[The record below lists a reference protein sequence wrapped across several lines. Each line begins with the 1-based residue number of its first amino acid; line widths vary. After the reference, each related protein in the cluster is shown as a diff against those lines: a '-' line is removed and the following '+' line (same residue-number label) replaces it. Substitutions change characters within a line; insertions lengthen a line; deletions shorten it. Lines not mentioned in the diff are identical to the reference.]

1 MSTSE
6 LKYFGQDILI
16 AYLKERKNKSYCG
29 FLYLHHDDMIIS
41 SSSFSNWKKMDDYW
55 SSKFLREAESLGLD
69 LSEKVKSEHLEK
81 WVKIYWEG
89 IFKEHKM
96 ISSPISNT
104 SSPASS
110 TSKVH
115 NLRKRQIIDYNENQM
130 AKKNIRR
137 QFIQS
142 ANDKVIQ
149 SIQSKAVQSTLYAN
163 DEEFIYNNENENEQ
177 EIDNLTNFDLIYH
190 SLDPAKM
197 WTLKSSGR
205 IVEKVIYKYAQN
217 LPYESY
223 LHSFIINDVD
233 KEAESLFQKEEW
245 EEIFSFN
252 LQKVPKIDKSLTDL
266 MKNYSITD
274 LSSFQKIIFEP
285 FLPAD
290 TLYSNKEHFD
300 LNYIHLAYSII
311 HTLWENEDF
320 TLDSSRLE
328 GWYQHNIWCP
338 IIDPAFR
345 NSKINLVRGEGMS
358 TASSDRKNNKSC
370 NADRKKIGRKGDGIF
385 RLKGDRLEIGG
396 IEAGRKWEGKN
407 GRKYLRDSL
416 KLSKMLRDMLVQ
428 LIKECN
434 GDEQIIR
441 KLQTVGMLHSAN
453 RFQLLTMDIPYGYI
467 CRIKR
472 FDIQEVAGQI
482 NNPPLAFVIKDILR
496 AKAIMTR
503 TLQLVQEK
511 KSNLDDLD
519 DFDDDG
525 KEVIRSEQCTIHQA
539 ITLSETHKT
548 PSRIFKQSL

>member
-29 FLYLHHDDMIIS
+29 FLYLHHDDMITF

-69 LSEKVKSEHLEK
+69 LSEK
-81 WVKIYWEG
+81 
-89 IFKEHKM
+89 
-96 ISSPISNT
+96 ISSPISNTSSPASTSKVTSNT

-137 QFIQS
+137 QFIQT

-149 SIQSKAVQSTLYAN
+149 PIQSKAVQSTLYAN
-163 DEEFIYNNENENEQ
+163 DE
-177 EIDNLTNFDLIYH
+177 D
-190 SLDPAKM
+190 LDPAKM

-205 IVEKVIYKYAQN
+205 IVEKVIYEYAQN

-453 RFQLLTMDIPYGYI
+453 RFQLLTMDIPNGYI

-503 TLQLVQEK
+503 TLEL
-511 KSNLDDLD
+511 
-519 DFDDDG
+519 
-525 KEVIRSEQCTIHQA
+525 
-539 ITLSETHKT
+539 
-548 PSRIFKQSL
+548 

>member
-1 MSTSE
+1 MNTSE
-6 LKYFGQDILI
+6 LKSYFGQEILI
-16 AYLKERKNKSYCG
+16 AYLKERKSKSYRG
-29 FLYLHHDDMIIS
+29 FLNLHHNDMITY
-41 SSSFSNWKKMDDYW
+41 SSSFSDWKNMDDFW
-55 SSKFLREAESLGLD
+55 AMKFLKEAKNLGLD
-69 LSEKVKSEHLEK
+69 LKEKSIPV
-81 WVKIYWEG
+81 
-89 IFKEHKM
+89 F
-96 ISSPISNT
+96 NT
-104 SSPASS
+104 SSPASTSKVTSNTSGPAS

-115 NLRKRQIIDYNENQM
+115 NLRKRQTIDYNENQM

-142 ANDKVIQ
+142 GNDKAIQ
-149 SIQSKAVQSTLYAN
+149 FTQNKAVQSTLYTN
-163 DEEFIYNNENENEQ
+163 DEKNEQ

-190 SLDPAKM
+190 NLDPAKM

-205 IVEKVIYKYAQN
+205 IVENVIYKCAQN
-217 LPYESY
+217 LSYESC

-266 MKNYSITD
+266 MKKYSITD

-285 FLPAD
+285 FLPAN
-290 TLYSNKEHFD
+290 TLYSNIEHFD

-328 GWYQHNIWCP
+328 GWYQHNIWSP
-338 IIDPAFR
+338 IIDPAFH

-370 NADRKKIGRKGDGIF
+370 NADRKKIGKKGDGIF

-453 RFQLLTMDIPYGYI
+453 RFQLITMDIPNGYI

-496 AKAIMTR
+496 AKAIMMR
-503 TLQLVQEK
+503 TLELVQEK

-519 DFDDDG
+519 DFNDDG
-525 KEVIRSEQCTIHQA
+525 KEVIRSEQTTYQA

-548 PSRIFKQSL
+548 PSRNFKQSL

>member
-16 AYLKERKNKSYCG
+16 AYLKERKSKSYRG
-29 FLYLHHDDMIIS
+29 FLNLHYDDMITS
-41 SSSFSNWKKMDDYW
+41 SSSFSDWKNMDNYW
-55 SSKFLREAESLGLD
+55 AFKFLREAESLGLD
-69 LSEKVKSEHLEK
+69 LKKKVKSERSEK

-89 IFKEHKM
+89 IFKEHKKSIG
-96 ISSPISNT
+96 ISSPVFNT
-104 SSPASS
+104 FNPAS
-110 TSKVH
+110 TSEVH
-115 NLRKRQIIDYNENQM
+115 NLRKRKTIDYNENQM
-130 AKKNIRR
+130 TRKNIRR

-149 SIQSKAVQSTLYAN
+149 SIQSKADQSTLYAN

-217 LPYESY
+217 LPYESC

-266 MKNYSITD
+266 MKKYSITD

-285 FLPAD
+285 FLPAN

-320 TLDSSRLE
+320 TLDLSRLE
-328 GWYQHNIWCP
+328 EWYQYNIWSP
-338 IIDPAFR
+338 LIDSAFH
-345 NSKINLVRGEGMS
+345 NSKINLVWGEGIKC
-358 TASSDRKNNKSC
+358 TASNDRKNNKSC
-370 NADRKKIGRKGDGIF
+370 DGIF

-407 GRKYLRDSL
+407 GRKYLQDCL

-428 LIKECN
+428 LVKECN

-441 KLQTVGMLHSAN
+441 KLQTVGMLHNAN
-453 RFQLLTMDIPYGYI
+453 QFQLLTMDIPNGYI
-467 CRIKR
+467 CRIKC

-496 AKAIMTR
+496 AKAIMTQ
-503 TLQLVQEK
+503 TLKLVQEK

-519 DFDDDG
+519 DFDNDG
-525 KEVIRSEQCTIHQA
+525 NEVNRSEQYT
-539 ITLSETHKT
+539 TY
-548 PSRIFKQSL
+548 

>member
-1 MSTSE
+1 MNTSE
-6 LKYFGQDILI
+6 LNYFGQDILI
-16 AYLKERKNKSYCG
+16 AYLKERKCKSYKG
-29 FLYLHHDDMIIS
+29 FLDLHYDDLITS
-41 SSSFSNWKKMDDYW
+41 SSSFSNWKKMDNYW
-55 SSKFLREAESLGLD
+55 AFKFLREAESLGLD
-69 LSEKVKSEHLEK
+69 LNEKVKSERLGK

-89 IFKEHKM
+89 IIKEHKKLIY
-96 ISSPISNT
+96 ISSPTSNT
-104 SSPASS
+104 SSPDFTSKVASS
-110 TSKVH
+110 TSDPASISKIH

-137 QFIQS
+137 QFTQS
-142 ANDKVIQ
+142 NDKVIQ
-149 SIQSKAVQSTLYAN
+149 SAQVVQSK
-163 DEEFIYNNENENEQ
+163 NENENEQ
-177 EIDNLTNFDLIYH
+177 EIDNLTNFDLTYH
-190 SLDPAKM
+190 SLNPAKM
-197 WTLKSSGR
+197 WTLKSSDYL
-205 IVEKVIYKYAQN
+205 KVIYEYAQN

-233 KEAESLFQKEEW
+233 KEAESLFQEEEW

-266 MKNYSITD
+266 MKKYSITD
-274 LSSFQKIIFEP
+274 LSLFQKIIFEP
-285 FLPAD
+285 FLPANI
-290 TLYSNKEHFD
+290 LYSNKEHFD

-328 GWYQHNIWCP
+328 GWYQHNIWSP
-338 IIDPAFR
+338 IIDPIFH
-345 NSKINLVRGEGMS
+345 NSKINLVRGE
-358 TASSDRKNNKSC
+358 
-370 NADRKKIGRKGDGIF
+370 
-385 RLKGDRLEIGG
+385 GDRLEIGG

-416 KLSKMLRDMLVQ
+416 KLGKMLRDMLVQ

-453 RFQLLTMDIPYGYI
+453 RFQLITMDIPNGYI

-496 AKAIMTR
+496 AKAIMMQ
-503 TLQLVQEK
+503 TLELVQEK
-511 KSNLDDLD
+511 KSNLNDLD
-519 DFDDDG
+519 DFDDNG
-525 KEVIRSEQCTIHQA
+525 KEVNRSEQYTTHQT

-548 PSRIFKQSL
+548 PSRNFKQSL

>member
-1 MSTSE
+1 MNTSE
-6 LKYFGQDILI
+6 LNYFGQDILI
-16 AYLKERKNKSYCG
+16 AYLKERKCKSYKG
-29 FLYLHHDDMIIS
+29 FLDLHYDDLITS
-41 SSSFSNWKKMDDYW
+41 SSSFSNWKKMDNYW
-55 SSKFLREAESLGLD
+55 AFKFLREAESLGLD
-69 LSEKVKSEHLEK
+69 LNEKVRVFILQRK

-89 IFKEHKM
+89 IIKEHKKLIY
-96 ISSPISNT
+96 ISSPTSNT
-104 SSPASS
+104 SSPDFTSKVASS
-110 TSKVH
+110 TSDPASISKIH

-137 QFIQS
+137 QFTQS
-142 ANDKVIQ
+142 NDKVIH
-149 SIQSKAVQSTLYAN
+149 LN
-163 DEEFIYNNENENEQ
+163 
-177 EIDNLTNFDLIYH
+177 
-190 SLDPAKM
+190 PAKM
-197 WTLKSSGR
+197 WTLKSSGYYL
-205 IVEKVIYKYAQN
+205 KVIYEYAQN

-233 KEAESLFQKEEW
+233 KEAESLFQEEEW

-266 MKNYSITD
+266 MKKYSITD
-274 LSSFQKIIFEP
+274 LSLFQKIIFEP
-285 FLPAD
+285 FLPANI
-290 TLYSNKEHFD
+290 LYSNKEHFD

-328 GWYQHNIWCP
+328 GWYQHNIWSP
-338 IIDPAFR
+338 IIDPIFH
-345 NSKINLVRGEGMS
+345 NSKINLVRGE
-358 TASSDRKNNKSC
+358 
-370 NADRKKIGRKGDGIF
+370 
-385 RLKGDRLEIGG
+385 GDRLEIGG

-416 KLSKMLRDMLVQ
+416 KLGKMLRDMLVQ

-453 RFQLLTMDIPYGYI
+453 RFQLITMDIPNGYI

-496 AKAIMTR
+496 AKAIMMQ
-503 TLQLVQEK
+503 TLELVQEK
-511 KSNLDDLD
+511 KSNLNDLD
-519 DFDDDG
+519 DFDDNG
-525 KEVIRSEQCTIHQA
+525 KEVNRSEQYTTHQT

-548 PSRIFKQSL
+548 PSRNFKQSL

>member
-1 MSTSE
+1 M
-6 LKYFGQDILI
+6 
-16 AYLKERKNKSYCG
+16 
-29 FLYLHHDDMIIS
+29 
-41 SSSFSNWKKMDDYW
+41 
-55 SSKFLREAESLGLD
+55 
-69 LSEKVKSEHLEK
+69 
-81 WVKIYWEG
+81 
-89 IFKEHKM
+89 
-96 ISSPISNT
+96 
-104 SSPASS
+104 
-110 TSKVH
+110 
-115 NLRKRQIIDYNENQM
+115 
-130 AKKNIRR
+130 IRR

-149 SIQSKAVQSTLYAN
+149 SIQSKADQSTLYAN

-177 EIDNLTNFDLIYH
+177 EIENLTNFDLIYH

-217 LPYESY
+217 LPYESC

-266 MKNYSITD
+266 MKKYSITD

-285 FLPAD
+285 FLPAN

-320 TLDSSRLE
+320 TLDLSRLE
-328 GWYQHNIWCP
+328 EWYQHNIWSP
-338 IIDPAFR
+338 LIDSAFH
-345 NSKINLVRGEGMS
+345 NSKINLVWGEGIKC
-358 TASSDRKNNKSC
+358 TASNDRKNNKSC
-370 NADRKKIGRKGDGIF
+370 DGIF

-407 GRKYLRDSL
+407 GRKYLQDCL

-428 LIKECN
+428 LVKECN

-441 KLQTVGMLHSAN
+441 KLQTVGMLHNAN
-453 RFQLLTMDIPYGYI
+453 QFQLLTMDIPNGYI
-467 CRIKR
+467 CRIKC
-472 FDIQEVAGQI
+472 FEIQEVAGQI

-496 AKAIMTR
+496 AKAIMTQ
-503 TLQLVQEK
+503 TLELVQEK

-519 DFDDDG
+519 DFDNDG
-525 KEVIRSEQCTIHQA
+525 NEVNRSEQYT
-539 ITLSETHKT
+539 TY
-548 PSRIFKQSL
+548 

>member
-6 LKYFGQDILI
+6 LKYFGQD
-16 AYLKERKNKSYCG
+16 N
-29 FLYLHHDDMIIS
+29 
-41 SSSFSNWKKMDDYW
+41 
-55 SSKFLREAESLGLD
+55 
-69 LSEKVKSEHLEK
+69 
-81 WVKIYWEG
+81 
-89 IFKEHKM
+89 
-96 ISSPISNT
+96 
-104 SSPASS
+104 
-110 TSKVH
+110 
-115 NLRKRQIIDYNENQM
+115 
-130 AKKNIRR
+130 
-137 QFIQS
+137 
-142 ANDKVIQ
+142 
-149 SIQSKAVQSTLYAN
+149 
-163 DEEFIYNNENENEQ
+163 
-177 EIDNLTNFDLIYH
+177 
-190 SLDPAKM
+190 PAKM

-217 LPYESY
+217 LSYESC

-266 MKNYSITD
+266 MKKYSITD
-274 LSSFQKIIFEP
+274 LSLFQKIIFEP
-285 FLPAD
+285 FLPAN

-328 GWYQHNIWCP
+328 EWYQYNIWSP
-338 IIDPAFR
+338 LIDSAFH
-345 NSKINLVRGEGMS
+345 NSKINLVWGEGIKC

-370 NADRKKIGRKGDGIF
+370 DGIF

-407 GRKYLRDSL
+407 ERKYLQDCL

-428 LIKECN
+428 LVKECN
-434 GDEQIIR
+434 GNEQIIR
-441 KLQTVGMLHSAN
+441 KLQTVGMLHNAN
-453 RFQLLTMDIPYGYI
+453 QFQLLTMDTPNGYI
-467 CRIKR
+467 CRIKC

-496 AKAIMTR
+496 AKAIMTQ
-503 TLQLVQEK
+503 TLELVQEK

-519 DFDDDG
+519 DFDNNG
-525 KEVIRSEQCTIHQA
+525 KEVNRS
-539 ITLSETHKT
+539 
-548 PSRIFKQSL
+548 

>member
-16 AYLKERKNKSYCG
+16 AYLKERKSKSYRG
-29 FLYLHHDDMIIS
+29 FLHLHRDDMITS
-41 SSSFSNWKKMDDYW
+41 SSSFSDWKKMDNYW
-55 SSKFLREAESLGLD
+55 SFKFLREAESLGLD
-69 LSEKVKSEHLEK
+69 LSEKLT
-81 WVKIYWEG
+81 G
-89 IFKEHKM
+89 
-96 ISSPISNT
+96 ISSPVSNT
-104 SSPASS
+104 SSPAY

-115 NLRKRQIIDYNENQM
+115 NLRKRQTIDYNENQM
-130 AKKNIRR
+130 AKKSTR

-142 ANDKVIQ
+142 ANNKVIQ
-149 SIQSKAVQSTLYAN
+149 STQSKAIQSTL
-163 DEEFIYNNENENEQ
+163 IHNNENEDEQ
-177 EIDNLTNFDLIYH
+177 EIDNLTNFDHIYH

-217 LPYESY
+217 LSYESC
-223 LHSFIINDVD
+223 LHSFIINDID

-252 LQKVPKIDKSLTDL
+252 LQKVPMINKSLTDL
-266 MKNYSITD
+266 MKKYSTTD
-274 LSSFQKIIFEP
+274 LPSFQKIIFEP

-290 TLYSNKEHFD
+290 TIYSNMEHFD

-328 GWYQHNIWCP
+328 GWYQHNIWSP
-338 IIDPAFR
+338 IIDPAFH

-370 NADRKKIGRKGDGIF
+370 NADRKKIGKKGDGIF

-416 KLSKMLRDMLVQ
+416 KLSKMLRDMLIQ

-453 RFQLLTMDIPYGYI
+453 RFQLITMDIPNGYI

-472 FDIQEVAGQI
+472 YDIQEVSGQI

-496 AKAIMTR
+496 AKAIMMR
-503 TLQLVQEK
+503 TLELVQEK

-519 DFDDDG
+519 DFNDDG
-525 KEVIRSEQCTIHQA
+525 KEVIRSEQTTHQA

-548 PSRIFKQSL
+548 PSRNFKQSL

>member
-1 MSTSE
+1 MNTSE
-6 LKYFGQDILI
+6 LNYFGQDILI
-16 AYLKERKNKSYCG
+16 AYLKERNCKSYKG
-29 FLYLHHDDMIIS
+29 FLDLHYDDMITS
-41 SSSFSNWKKMDDYW
+41 SSSFSNWKNMDNYW
-55 SSKFLREAESLGLD
+55 AFKFLREAECLGLD
-69 LSEKVKSEHLEK
+69 LSEKL
-81 WVKIYWEG
+81 ID
-89 IFKEHKM
+89 M
-96 ISSPISNT
+96 SSPTSNT
-104 SSPASS
+104 SSPAF
-110 TSKVH
+110 TSKVASNTSDPASISKIH

-130 AKKNIRR
+130 AKKNIQR
-137 QFIQS
+137 QFTES

-149 SIQSKAVQSTLYAN
+149 PAQSKVVQSILYAN
-163 DEEFIYNNENENEQ
+163 DEKFIHNNENKNEQ
-177 EIDNLTNFDLIYH
+177 EINNLTNFDLTYH
-190 SLDPAKM
+190 RLNPAKM

-205 IVEKVIYKYAQN
+205 IVEKVIYEYAQN

-266 MKNYSITD
+266 MKKYSITD
-274 LSSFQKIIFEP
+274 LTLFQKIIFEP
-285 FLPAD
+285 FLPANI
-290 TLYSNKEHFD
+290 LYSNKEHFD

-328 GWYQHNIWCP
+328 GWYQHNIWSP
-338 IIDPAFR
+338 IIDPIFH

-370 NADRKKIGRKGDGIF
+370 NTDRKKIGKKGDGIF

-416 KLSKMLRDMLVQ
+416 KLGKMLRDMLVQ

-434 GDEQIIR
+434 GDEKIIR

-453 RFQLLTMDIPYGYI
+453 RFQLLTMDIPNGYI

-496 AKAIMTR
+496 AKAIMMQ
-503 TLQLVQEK
+503 TLELVQEK
-511 KSNLDDLD
+511 KSNLNDLD
-519 DFDDDG
+519 DFDDNG
-525 KEVIRSEQCTIHQA
+525 KEVNRSEQYTTYQA

-548 PSRIFKQSL
+548 PSRNFKQSL

>member
-1 MSTSE
+1 
-6 LKYFGQDILI
+6 
-16 AYLKERKNKSYCG
+16 
-29 FLYLHHDDMIIS
+29 
-41 SSSFSNWKKMDDYW
+41 
-55 SSKFLREAESLGLD
+55 
-69 LSEKVKSEHLEK
+69 
-81 WVKIYWEG
+81 
-89 IFKEHKM
+89 
-96 ISSPISNT
+96 
-104 SSPASS
+104 
-110 TSKVH
+110 
-115 NLRKRQIIDYNENQM
+115 
-130 AKKNIRR
+130 
-137 QFIQS
+137 
-142 ANDKVIQ
+142 
-149 SIQSKAVQSTLYAN
+149 
-163 DEEFIYNNENENEQ
+163 
-177 EIDNLTNFDLIYH
+177 
-190 SLDPAKM
+190 M

-205 IVEKVIYKYAQN
+205 IVEKVIYEYAQN

-233 KEAESLFQKEEW
+233 KEVESLFQEEEW

-266 MKNYSITD
+266 MKKYSITD
-274 LSSFQKIIFEP
+274 LSLFQKIIFEP
-285 FLPAD
+285 FLPANI
-290 TLYSNKEHFD
+290 LYSNKEHFD

-328 GWYQHNIWCP
+328 GWYQHNIWSP
-338 IIDPAFR
+338 IIDPIFH

-370 NADRKKIGRKGDGIF
+370 NTDRKKIGKKGDGIF

-407 GRKYLRDSL
+407 GRKYLQDSL
-416 KLSKMLRDMLVQ
+416 KLGKMLRDMLVQ

-453 RFQLLTMDIPYGYI
+453 RFQLLTMDIPNGYI

-496 AKAIMTR
+496 AKAIMMQ
-503 TLQLVQEK
+503 TLELVQEK
-511 KSNLDDLD
+511 KSNLNDLD
-519 DFDDDG
+519 DFDDNG
-525 KEVIRSEQCTIHQA
+525 KEVNRSEQYTTHQT

-548 PSRIFKQSL
+548 PSRNFKQSL